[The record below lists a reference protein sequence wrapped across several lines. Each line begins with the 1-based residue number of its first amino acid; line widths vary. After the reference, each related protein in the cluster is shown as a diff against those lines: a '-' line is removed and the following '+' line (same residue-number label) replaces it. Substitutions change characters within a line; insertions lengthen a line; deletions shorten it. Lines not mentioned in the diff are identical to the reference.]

1 MRPITAGDL
10 MNPEVLT
17 LSDDM
22 TVREAAAFLLENE
35 ISGAP
40 VADRDGNLVGVLSLK
55 DVAAASSDGHPGA
68 DGGGERGAD
77 GERRDLRVS
86 DVMRTRIASIA
97 EDATVP
103 ELATLMLRLD
113 IHRVLVTREDRAVGV
128 VSTSDLLG
136 LLVAQ
141 D

>member
-17 LSDDM
+17 LADDM

-55 DVAAASSDGHPGA
+55 DVAAASSEDGRPGA
-68 DGGGERGAD
+68 NGDGKPG

-86 DVMRTRIASIA
+86 DVMRTRISSVP

-103 ELATLMLRLD
+103 ELAALMLRLD